1 MAEETTPEEGG
12 EEGRKEE
19 EIKEVREFGLKM
31 YSESVRALR
40 RVGARVFLSIGAA
53 ILIWIFGELVFLPI
67 AKGMTQQFFG
77 YPVHSIISFIIA
89 VALAIIIFS
98 VFVDIRRLTGSLAGI
113 LAYHFGRA
121 SGETNIETY
130 DNYRA
135 MLDGIIYVIVVSL
148 VYLLFARYLAE
159 IHPAVPAVLLVL
171 IVVWAIF
178 ALWRSCRA
186 IARIIGRYTSRISE
200 ELEKQVKKE

>member
-1 MAEETTPEEGG
+1 MAEEAAPEEGG
-12 EEGRKEE
+12 REGEE
-19 EIKEVREFGLKM
+19 EIKEFGLKM

-40 RVGARVFLSIGAA
+40 QVGTRVFLSVGAA
-53 ILIWIFGELVFLPI
+53 ILIWLFGELIFLPI

-113 LAYHFGRA
+113 LAYQFGKA
-121 SGETNIETY
+121 SREADIEAY
-130 DNYRA
+130 NNYRA
-135 MLDGIIYVIVVSL
+135 VLDGIIYVIVVSL

-171 IVVWAIF
+171 IVIWSIF
-178 ALWRSCRA
+178 ALWRCCRA
-186 IARIIGRYTSRISE
+186 IARVIGKYTSRISE
-200 ELEKQVKKE
+200 ELEKQVKEE